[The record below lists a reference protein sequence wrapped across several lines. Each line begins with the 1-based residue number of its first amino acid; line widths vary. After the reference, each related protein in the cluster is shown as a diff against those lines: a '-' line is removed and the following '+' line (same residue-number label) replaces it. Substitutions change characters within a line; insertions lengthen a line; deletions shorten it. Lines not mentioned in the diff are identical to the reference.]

1 MNASQAFKSRSMKS
15 MLGDHLLRNGLSRLS
30 YDNPRKIS
38 TLKLLPAPS
47 LSSTQIHGSLITTS
61 KTHKLD
67 SLFTTM
73 NKLGKSDPLI
83 LFTFDHHELFM
94 N

>member
-1 MNASQAFKSRSMKS
+1 